1 MAIVIDEKEQV
12 FHLKTSNTSY
22 IMKVWRGKYLAHVY
36 WGKKIN
42 DFSME
47 NALLSRTSGWSPM
60 TDNEGY
66 TL

>member
-12 FHLKTSNTSY
+12 FHLKTTNTSY

-47 NALLSRTSGWSPM
+47 NALLSRTSG
-60 TDNEGY
+60 
-66 TL
+66 